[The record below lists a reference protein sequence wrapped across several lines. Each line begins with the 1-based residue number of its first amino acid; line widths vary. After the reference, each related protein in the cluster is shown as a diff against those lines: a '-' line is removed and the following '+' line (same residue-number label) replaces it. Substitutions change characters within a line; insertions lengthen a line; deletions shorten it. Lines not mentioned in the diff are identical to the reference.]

1 MLRNG
6 AHVALSLRALGSR
19 CFHRFVSAE
28 ITQALGR
35 MRCHAPNAIQE
46 EALRA
51 AMDGQSVLV
60 CAQTGSGKTL
70 VALLPL
76 LHRACSAM
84 SEDGGTGRAFEA
96 LLVAPTADLV
106 RQHAAVATALT
117 AELERPLV
125 ITCVLDDG
133 GGGGDAG
140 TRSRCETDAAT
151 NADAD
156 TAASTSSCSGSGSS
170 SSSSSSSTVFV
181 ATPAGA
187 RALAR
192 RRAWDAVAIDEVDA
206 VLCGGA
212 QDDELT
218 PAGDALVRQLL
229 RGGADGEQLLLTT
242 AHLTTAHEAAL
253 VRRFPGARRVRQRLA
268 SGGRAGALVPTL
280 KQVFHYFSG
289 DAAAKERRLLDAL
302 ALGGASEGSSGG
314 SAMVFCGSNA
324 QAAHL
329 QRVVEGALPALRP
342 GALHGAMPDA
352 QRAAALGA
360 FRAGESRVLL
370 CTEIAA
376 RGLDVPE
383 LAHVVMYDM
392 PADVVAYVHCAGRTA
407 RRGSSGRVTCLVNSR
422 QEAGHYRKL
431 HALQHAA
438 KLEFA
443 EEPC

>member
-1 MLRNG
+1 
-6 AHVALSLRALGSR
+6 
-19 CFHRFVSAE
+19 
-28 ITQALGR
+28 

-51 AMDGQSVLV
+51 AMEGESVLV

-76 LHRACSAM
+76 LNRACSAM
-84 SEDGGTGRAFEA
+84 RANGGTGRAFEA

-117 AELERPLV
+117 AELERPPA

-133 GGGGDAG
+133 GGGGGGDAG
-140 TRSRCETDAAT
+140 TRSSSATDAAT

-156 TAASTSSCSGSGSS
+156 TVASTSSCSSS
-170 SSSSSSSTVFV
+170 SSSSSSGGSSTVFV

-206 VLCGGA
+206 VLCGNA
-212 QDDELT
+212 QDDELA

-229 RGGADGEQLLLTT
+229 RGGEQLLLTT
-242 AHLTTAHEAAL
+242 AHLTPAHEAAL

-302 ALGGASEGSSGG
+302 GGGASEGSGG

-443 EEPC
+443 EEPR